1 MAVLSNNMRSIYKIT
16 FFFSVGLTIVAIVLI
31 ATFGLK
37 FGADFKGG
45 SVMELVFNDQR
56 PAVDELGKIIGAV
69 RGVSNVSVSPAGDN
83 GALIRLN
90 DVDEETHQNILDAI
104 SGKFGKITENRFD
117 SIGPTVG
124 NDLKTKSIKAIII
137 SLLAVV
143 VYLAIVFRKLSS
155 VLSPWA
161 LGLSAVAAL
170 VHDVLVPVGLFAL
183 LGHYLNIEIT
193 SIFVA
198 AVLTILGYSIS
209 DSVVVFD
216 RIRENVLRFGTR
228 ENFGETV
235 HRSIMQTLVRSL
247 NTTFTVLLSLV
258 AIFFFG
264 GESIKY
270 FALALI
276 VGVFCGAYS
285 SIFIASPILAWWG
298 RSRK

>member
-1 MAVLSNNMRSIYKIT
+1 M
-16 FFFSVGLTIVAIVLI
+16 FFFSVGLTIVAVVLI
-31 ATFGLK
+31 ATFGLR

-45 SVMELVFNDQR
+45 SVMEIVFNDQR
-56 PAVDELGKIIGAV
+56 PSVDELGKVVSAV
-69 RGVSNVSVSPAGDN
+69 KGVSNVSVSPAGDK
-83 GALIRLN
+83 GALLRLN
-90 DVDEETHQNILDAI
+90 DVDEETHQNILGAI

-124 NDLKTKSIKAIII
+124 NDLKSKSIKAIII

-170 VHDVLVPVGLFAL
+170 VHDVLVPVGLFTL

-216 RIRENVLRFGTR
+216 RIRENVLRFGAR

-235 HRSIMQTLVRSL
+235 HKSIMQTLVRSL

-285 SIFIASPILAWWG
+285 SIFIASPILVWWG
-298 RSRK
+298 RGKRS

>member
-1 MAVLSNNMRSIYKIT
+1 V
-16 FFFSVGLTIVAIVLI
+16 V
-31 ATFGLK
+31 
-37 FGADFKGG
+37 
-45 SVMELVFNDQR
+45 
-56 PAVDELGKIIGAV
+56 
-69 RGVSNVSVSPAGDN
+69 GVSDVSVSPAGDN

-90 DVDEETHQNILDAI
+90 DVDEQTHQDILGAI

-143 VYLAIVFRKLSS
+143 IYLAIVFRKLSL

-170 VHDVLVPVGLFAL
+170 VHDVLVPIGLFAL

-216 RIRENVLRFGTR
+216 RIRENVLRFGAR

-235 HRSIMQTLVRSL
+235 HKSIMQTLVRSL

-285 SIFIASPILAWWG
+285 SIFIASPILIWWG
-298 RSRK
+298 RGRRS

>member
-1 MAVLSNNMRSIYKIT
+1 MKLIYKIM
-16 FFFSVGLTIVAIVLI
+16 FFFSVGLTIAAIVLV
-31 ATFGLK
+31 ATFGLR

-45 SVMELVFNDQR
+45 SVMEIVFNDQR
-56 PAVDELGKIIGAV
+56 PSVDELGKVVSAV
-69 RGVSNVSVSPAGDN
+69 KGVSDVSVSPAGDK
-83 GALIRLN
+83 GALLRLN
-90 DVDEETHQNILDAI
+90 DVDEETHQNILGAI

-124 NDLKTKSIKAIII
+124 NDLKSKSIKAIII

-143 VYLAIVFRKLSS
+143 VYLAIVFRKLSL

-170 VHDVLVPVGLFAL
+170 VHDVLVPIGLFTL

-193 SIFVA
+193 SVFVA

-216 RIRENVLRFGTR
+216 RIRENVLRFGAR
-228 ENFGETV
+228 ENFGEIV
-235 HRSIMQTLVRSL
+235 HKSIMQTLVRSL

-285 SIFIASPILAWWG
+285 SIFIASPILVWWG
-298 RSRK
+298 RGRRT

>member
-1 MAVLSNNMRSIYKIT
+1 M
-16 FFFSVGLTIVAIVLI
+16 FFFSAGLTIIAVVLMV
-31 ATFGLK
+31 TFGLH

-56 PAVDELGKIIGAV
+56 PSVDELGKVVGTV
-69 RGVSNVSVSPAGDN
+69 KGVSDVSVSPTGDK

-90 DVDEETHQNILDAI
+90 DVDEQVHQNILGAI

-117 SIGPTVG
+117 SIGPIVG

-170 VHDVLVPVGLFAL
+170 VHDVLVPIGLFAL

-216 RIRENVLRFGTR
+216 RIRENVLRFGAR

-235 HRSIMQTLVRSL
+235 HKSIIQTLVRSL

-285 SIFIASPILAWWG
+285 SIFIASPILVWWG
-298 RSRK
+298 RRRK